1 MELVCD
7 MGFTY
12 NKSRESKTTSKKRMM
27 NKMGIFGRIGKAPSV
42 PLGYVN
48 IKGKKAEI
56 NFDKIDNPVEAYMV
70 SGENAE
76 DVVALEMFAKYGMAP
91 KETTVEGTI
100 GDKASFE
107 SHTETG
113 KKGAEIEGK
122 IAGVSFEKETKFSVL
137 SAINATLDLATGGKN
152 AEIKG
157 KTKGK
162 VSDNNKTRIN
172 TECTIILNSMDSAE
186 GKDKTT
192 TISRGMIGSMPFRET
207 VVIDPV
213 NSVVKRDG
221 EISGFKYQ
229 TVLMKVSDGMYKEV
243 GNSDAGEIDKTI
255 VRDLDG
261 SFVYGGNIAG
271 IPVNGKISF
280 K

>member
-12 NKSRESKTTSKKRMM
+12 NKSRESKTTLKKRMM
-27 NKMGIFGRIGKAPSV
+27 NKMGIFNGIGKAPSI
-42 PLGYVN
+42 PLGHVN
-48 IKGKKAEI
+48 INGKKAEI

-76 DVVALEMFAKYGMAP
+76 DVVTLEMFAKYGVAP
-91 KETTVEGTI
+91 KETTVEGI
-100 GDKASFE
+100 VGDKASFE
-107 SHTETG
+107 SHTE
-113 KKGAEIEGK
+113 KGAETEGK
-122 IAGVSFEKETKFSVL
+122 IAGVSFNKETKFNVL
-137 SAINATLDLATGGKN
+137 SAINATLDLTTGGKK

-157 KTKGK
+157 KTKGE

-172 TECTIILNSMDSAE
+172 TECTVILNSLDSTE
-186 GKDKTT
+186 GKDKVT
-192 TISRGMIGSMPFRET
+192 TISKGMIGSMPFRET
-207 VVIDPV
+207 IVIDPV

-221 EISGFKYQ
+221 EISGFKYH
-229 TVLMKVSDGMYKEV
+229 TVLVKVSDGMYKEV

-271 IPVNGKISF
+271 IPVNGKITF